1 MNINMTHA
9 LELAHYARNSAYELI
24 DDALAEIAH
33 QRNTHID
40 YLDCTAT
47 DAARAISADQ
57 LESAAFANSFL
68 DAIFDDFMPMIL
80 IYELICHYIMNI
92 TNCTYDDICADY

>member
-1 MNINMTHA
+1 MNLNMTHA

-24 DDALAEIAH
+24 DDALSEIAH

-40 YLDCTAT
+40 NLDCTPI

-57 LESAAFANSFL
+57 LESAAFANSIL
-68 DAIFDDFMPMIL
+68 DSLFDDFLPMML
-80 IYELICHYIMNI
+80 IYSLIESYISSI
-92 TNCTYDDICADY
+92 TNCAIDDICADY